1 MNVADYL
8 LEGAEE
14 DRIALID
21 TAAQH
26 SYRDLRRACRQMA
39 AALQEKGVGAG
50 DRVGLLASNSLFW
63 VASYL
68 ATLKLGAVCVP
79 LSTFLSPSGLQELV
93 AMAGCRAL
101 CLQRRHARRLGPSF
115 SPGPLQILSD
125 EIVGATPGSP
135 GSWPAADEACDD
147 RSLATLMF
155 TSGTTARPRLVMVS
169 HGNIRA
175 NTESIIASLELT
187 RDDRIMVVL
196 PFFYCFGTSLLH
208 THLRAGGSLVLSD
221 SFAYPEA
228 TLDLMQSTECTGFAG
243 VPSTYQILLRNSS
256 FRDREFPSLKKVQQA
271 GGRLPEVLI
280 RELAEALPE
289 AAIFI
294 MYGQTEAT
302 ARLSCL
308 PSQLLKAKLGSIGR
322 GIPGVGL
329 QVIGEDGKQVQPGQV
344 GEIVARGGNITLGYL
359 DEPEASAEKFIEGAL
374 HTGDLATVDEDG
386 FAYIVDRKADFIKCY
401 GHRVSSQQVEA
412 GILKLPDVVVAAV
425 VGVPDEE
432 QGEAIVAFVTL
443 RDGSV
448 MSPESI
454 LEHCRQHLARH
465 MVPSKAVVLTRMPMN
480 ANGKILKPDL
490 RNLAVSRSG
499 AGVAQLSS
507 ETKPV
512 R

>member
-1 MNVADYL
+1 MNAVDYL
-8 LEGAEE
+8 LECGDE

-21 TAAQH
+21 TVAHH
-26 SYRDLRRACRQMA
+26 SYRDLWAACRQMA
-39 AALQEKGVGAG
+39 AALQQSGVGAG

-68 ATLKLGAVCVP
+68 AILGLGAVCVP

-101 CLQRRHARRLGPSF
+101 CLQRRHERRLGASF

-125 EIVGATPGSP
+125 EFVGRATQTPGS
-135 GSWPAADEACDD
+135 WTAAHAACDD
-147 RSLATLMF
+147 GSLAALMF

-175 NTESIIASLELT
+175 NTESIIASLGLT
-187 RDDRIMVVL
+187 RDDRMMVVL

-208 THLRAGGSLVLSD
+208 THLRVGGSLVLSD

-228 TLDLMQSTECTGFAG
+228 TLDMLQSTECTGFAG
-243 VPSTYQILLRNSS
+243 VPSTYQTLLRNSS
-256 FRDREFPSLKKVQQA
+256 FHERSLPVLRSVQQA
-271 GGRLPEVLI
+271 GGRLPDVLI
-280 RELAEALPE
+280 RELAEVVPE
-289 AAIFI
+289 AEIFI

-308 PSQLLKAKLGSIGR
+308 PSGLLLTKLGSIGC
-322 GIPGVGL
+322 GIPGVDL
-329 QVIGEDGKQVQPGQV
+329 QVMGEDGLPVKPGQV

-359 DEPEASAEKFIEGAL
+359 DEPVASAEKFMDGAL

-386 FAYIVDRKADFIKCY
+386 FLYIVDRKADFIKCY

-412 GILKLPDVVVAAV
+412 GILKLPEVVVAAI
-425 VGVPDEE
+425 VGVPNEE

-443 RDGSV
+443 RDGAGL
-448 MSPESI
+448 SPERI

-465 MVPSKAVVLTRMPMN
+465 MVPSQVVVLPRMPMN
-480 ANGKILKPDL
+480 ANGKILKAEL
-490 RNLAVSRSG
+490 RSLAASRYG
-499 AGVAQLSS
+499 AGEAQLSP
-507 ETKPV
+507 ETKPIP
-512 R
+512 